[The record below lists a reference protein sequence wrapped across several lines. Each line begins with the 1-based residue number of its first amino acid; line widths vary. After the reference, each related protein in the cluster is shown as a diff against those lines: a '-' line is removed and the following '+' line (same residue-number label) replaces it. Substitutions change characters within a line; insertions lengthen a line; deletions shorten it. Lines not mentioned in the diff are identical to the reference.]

1 VVKTVNPKNVSK
13 LLASGYLDQSR
24 QTIDVS
30 ESVDTEN
37 LAKLLVGLGC
47 PKSKSSEM
55 SQQLAK
61 RSKQLAKERNQTQT
75 EAMAYLINLMSQG
88 WAAQDKTDAN

>member
-1 VVKTVNPKNVSK
+1 MNEP
-13 LLASGYLDQSR
+13 
-24 QTIDVS
+24 IDP
-30 ESVDTEN
+30 EN
-37 LAKLLVGLGC
+37 LAKLLVDLGC
-47 PKSKSSEM
+47 PEPKSAEM

-88 WAAQDKTDAN
+88 WAAKDKTDANRNS